1 MLVRA
6 RNEHF
11 VDLRRSFVVGDKE
24 EDMVLARAAG
34 AQGILVTTGKAHA
47 SAHADAVV
55 EGLEDA
61 VRIILSRTQE
71 KDRAS

>member
-24 EDMVLARAAG
+24 EDMMLARAAG
-34 AQGILVTTGKAHA
+34 AQGILVKTGKAHV
-47 SAHADAVV
+47 SAHADAVAD
-55 EGLEDA
+55 GLEDA